1 MNISLIEELI
11 DLAYREDV
19 GEGDHTSM
27 ATIPADK
34 MEKAVIISKGKGII
48 AGVSLAKRIIA
59 KYNKDIQLE
68 IIKEDGDQVHPG
80 DEIVRLEGQ
89 AIALLTLERLMLNFM
104 QRMSGIAT
112 KTRQLTDL
120 IGDKNCYLLDTRKT
134 TPGLREVEKWA
145 VRIGGGKN
153 HRQGLYDMILIK
165 DNHVDYAGGVREAIT
180 NTHSYLKKMNLELP
194 IEIEVRNFEELDEV
208 LAYGKVDRI
217 MLDNF
222 SPEDLKKA
230 IEKIDGDYETE
241 ASGGIDESNIKAYAE
256 TGVNYISSG
265 SLTHSYKSLDVSMKS
280 LG

>member
-1 MNISLIEELI
+1 MNIKLIEELI

-34 MEKAVIISKGKGII
+34 TEKAVIVSKDTGII

-59 KYNKDIQLE
+59 KFHKE
-68 IIKEDGDQVHPG
+68 IKIEVIKEDGQTISPG
-80 DEIVRLEGQ
+80 DKIITLEGQ
-89 AIALLTLERLMLNFM
+89 AVALLKLERLILNFM

-112 KTRQLTDL
+112 LTKELTDL
-120 IGDKNCYLLDTRKT
+120 IGDRPCYLLDTRKT
-134 TPGLREVEKWA
+134 TPGLREIEKWA

-165 DNHVDYAGGVREAIT
+165 DNHIDYAGGISEAIRS
-180 NTHSYLKKMNLELP
+180 THEYLKKMNLELP
-194 IEIEVRNFEELDEV
+194 IEIEVRNFDELLEV
-208 LAYGKVDRI
+208 LNYGKIDRI

-222 SPEDLKKA
+222 TAEDLKTA
-230 IEKIDGDYETE
+230 VDKIDGDYETE
-241 ASGGIDESNIKAYAE
+241 SSGGINKSNIKEYAA

-265 SLTHSYKSLDVSMKS
+265 SLTHSYRSLDISMKS
-280 LG
+280 E

>member
-1 MNISLIEELI
+1 MNIKLIEELI

-27 ATIPADK
+27 ATIPADRH
-34 MEKAVIISKGKGII
+34 EKAVVIAKDEGII
-48 AGVSLAKRIIA
+48 AGVSLAKRIIS
-59 KYNKDIQLE
+59 KYNKEIKIQV
-68 IIKEDGDQVHPG
+68 IKEDGQKVYVG
-80 DEIVRLEGQ
+80 DEIIRLEGQ

-112 KTRQLTDL
+112 LTRKLTNL
-120 IGDKNCYLLDTRKT
+120 IGDNNCYLLDTRKT
-134 TPGLREVEKWA
+134 TPGLREIEKWA

-165 DNHVDYAGGVREAIT
+165 DNHVDYAGGVREAIL
-180 NTHSYLKKMNLELP
+180 NTHDYLKKMNLELP
-194 IEIEVRNFEELDEV
+194 IEIEVRNFDELDEV
-208 LAYGKVDRI
+208 LAIGKVDRI

-230 IEKIDGDYETE
+230 VEIIDGDYETE
-241 ASGGIDESNIKAYAE
+241 ASGGINEDNIMSYAA

-265 SLTHSYKSLDVSMKS
+265 SLTHSYKSMDISMKS

>member
-1 MNISLIEELI
+1 MNIKLIEEII

-34 MEKAVIISKGKGII
+34 MEKAVIISKGEGII
-48 AGVSLAKRIIA
+48 AGVSLVKRIIA
-59 KYNKDIQLE
+59 KYNKDIHIEVL
-68 IIKEDGDQVHPG
+68 KEDGQQVKNG

-89 AIALLTLERLMLNFM
+89 AIALLKLERLMLNFM

-112 KTRQLTDL
+112 LTRKLTDK
-120 IGDKNCYLLDTRKT
+120 IGDNNCYLLDTRKT

-165 DNHVDYAGGVREAIT
+165 DNHIDNAGGVREAIL
-180 NTHSYLKKMNLELP
+180 NTHDYLKKMKLELP
-194 IEIEVRNFEELDEV
+194 IEIEVRNFEELDEA
-208 LAYGKVDRI
+208 LAIGKVDRI

-222 SPEDLKKA
+222 TPEELKKA

-241 ASGGIDESNIKAYAE
+241 ASGGIDENNIKAYAE

-265 SLTHSYKSLDVSMKS
+265 SLTHSYKSLDISMKS